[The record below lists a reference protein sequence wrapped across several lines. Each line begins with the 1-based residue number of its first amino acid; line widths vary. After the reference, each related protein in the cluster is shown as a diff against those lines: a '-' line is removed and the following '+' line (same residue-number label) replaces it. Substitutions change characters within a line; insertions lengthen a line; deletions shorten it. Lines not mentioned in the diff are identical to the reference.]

1 MRGHTSSQDCHQ
13 DSRRELTCGGHQTS
27 FLEAQFVLHQP
38 AALGG
43 WLLKVSSPHSEL
55 PSPPDSFRSNVTFS
69 ILQKLDCSKENM
81 LKEKEPND
89 SLKNRNIINAKVQR
103 KTLKIRRS
111 NPCSA
116 SAARKVPPQ
125 FLPLPAK
132 SGDRDEA
139 GPQSTSLTRAQE
151 GKPNQWLLVCEGGL
165 DSQQPLPAH
174 THSLHS
180 FSFSYWIRHIGTR
193 KRCPQVPC

>member
-1 MRGHTSSQDCHQ
+1 MRRHTSSQGCHQ
-13 DSRRELTCGGHQTS
+13 DSHRELTCGGHQTS

-43 WLLKVSSPHSEL
+43 WLLKVSSPHSAL

-89 SLKNRNIINAKVQR
+89 SFKNRNIINAKVQR

-111 NPCSA
+111 NPRSA
-116 SAARKVPPQ
+116 SPALKFPPQ
-125 FLPLPAK
+125 FLPLPA
-132 SGDRDEA
+132 
-139 GPQSTSLTRAQE
+139 
-151 GKPNQWLLVCEGGL
+151 
-165 DSQQPLPAH
+165 
-174 THSLHS
+174 
-180 FSFSYWIRHIGTR
+180 
-193 KRCPQVPC
+193 